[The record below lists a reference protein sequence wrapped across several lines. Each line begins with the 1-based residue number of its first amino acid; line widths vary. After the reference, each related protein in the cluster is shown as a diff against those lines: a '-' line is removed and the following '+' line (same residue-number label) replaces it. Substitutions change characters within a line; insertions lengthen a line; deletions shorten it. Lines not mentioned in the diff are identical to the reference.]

1 MLAFGPLSTV
11 AFEMKSASMSCVGFF
26 TRAFATALS
35 MTFLRTGA
43 PAFVVN
49 SRICNAYAASLPR
62 TRFAIIR
69 AFRGEIRAYIAL
81 ALLIIGD
88 LGEIERRERIQRN
101 VRDRW
106 GLRET
111 WRAQFVSDDCVGLL
125 CFPWRRAAW
134 GRVEGLHRRHRTQS
148 NESRAP
154 GEPGGSAAA
163 WQPLRGAT
171 DDGS

>member
-49 SRICNAYAASLPR
+49 SRI
-62 TRFAIIR
+62 
-69 AFRGEIRAYIAL
+69 RGEIRAYIAL